1 MIIIYDAFV
10 ERTEFGNFLI
20 VLGLSQRFAVNY
32 NYSARLQMQ
41 AHWQTNKQRPLV
53 GAIFLALC
61 ILILIQAPVGYGHEL
76 NRETAVVK
84 AVREVSPAVVNI
96 SSAYEVRKRTSPF
109 SGFGLNPFFDEF
121 FKDFFD
127 PRFER
132 RQQHTSLGSGVI
144 IDGKDGLIL
153 TNAHVVQKT
162 GTIKIVLRDE
172 REFEARIVGT
182 DPDSD
187 LAVLKIDSKDR
198 LPAIKMGSSEDLMIG
213 ETVIAIGNPFGF
225 SHTVTTGVI
234 SAVNRSIRAQERVY
248 HDFIQIDASINP
260 GNSGGPLLNI
270 NGDLIG
276 INTAIYAKAQ
286 GIGFA
291 IPIDKARKIIS
302 DLIQYG
308 EVIQA
313 WIGITVQNMDES
325 LARYLKVPGAK
336 GIVIKTVEPKSPA
349 KEAGMRESDIILSID
364 NKKINSF
371 DDYKSVTKGIAAGD
385 TLEAML
391 WRNGKKQS
399 VVIKTKVYP
408 LELAEDLAFRLLG
421 IKVEDLTKEK
431 RKTYRI
437 YARDG
442 VVILKI
448 KANSYLDRIGAK
460 AGDVI
465 RQIDDYTIQ
474 TSEDFKKAVIKSRRK
489 NSVVLLLQRGEQGY
503 YITVTL

>member
-1 MIIIYDAFV
+1 
-10 ERTEFGNFLI
+10 
-20 VLGLSQRFAVNY
+20 
-32 NYSARLQMQ
+32 MQ
-41 AHWQTNKQRPLV
+41 AYRQVDKQRIRV
-53 GAIFLALC
+53 SKVFLFFSS
-61 ILILIQAPVGYGHEL
+61 LILIHATIAHSHEL

-132 RQQHTSLGSGVI
+132 RQQSTSLGSGVI
-144 IDGKDGLIL
+144 INGEKGLIL
-153 TNAHVVQKT
+153 TNAHVIQKT
-162 GTIKIVLRDE
+162 GTIKVVLQDE
-172 REFEARIVGT
+172 REFEARIVGA

-187 LAVLKIDSKDR
+187 LAVLKIDSKDP
-198 LPAIKMGSSEDLMIG
+198 LPAIHMGSSEDLMIG

-234 SAVNRSIRAQERVY
+234 SAMNRSIRAQDRVY

-291 IPIDKARKIIS
+291 IPIGKARKIIS

-313 WIGITVQNMDES
+313 WIGITVQNMDET
-325 LARYLKVPGAK
+325 LANYLKVPSSS
-336 GIVIKTVEPKSPA
+336 GIVVKMVEPKSPA
-349 KEAGMRESDIILSID
+349 KRAGVQESDIILSID
-364 NKKINSF
+364 KKKINSIE
-371 DDYKSVTKGIAAGD
+371 DYKSVTKSIAAGES
-385 TLEAML
+385 LRAML
-391 WRNGKKQS
+391 WRNGKKQT
-399 VVIKTKVYP
+399 VVIDTIVYP
-408 LELAEDLAFRLLG
+408 IEMAEDLAYRLMG
-421 IKVEDLTKEK
+421 IKVEDLTRKK
-431 RKTYRI
+431 RKAYRI
-437 YARDG
+437 YAREG
-442 VVILKI
+442 VVISKI
-448 KANSYLDRIGAK
+448 KKNSYLDQIGAEP
-460 AGDVI
+460 GDVI
-465 RQIDDYTIQ
+465 RQLDDFTIQ
-474 TSEDFKKAVIKSRRK
+474 TSKDFKKAVIKSRLK